1 VLSPSCGARAARRR
15 LIVVHPQSRLSPP
28 KGGNNTRFVL
38 RYVYANCSKCPGDWI
53 MTGLFL
59 KAGSTA
65 PRHARSRLSTW
76 CVLVVLFH
84 SAAVK
89 ADETPEIAKQAQNPI
104 ASLISVPFQ
113 NNTTFG
119 VGESS
124 RVQDSLLI
132 EPVVPFRL
140 TSDWNLITRTIVPLI
155 EQPTLAPGLGNVSG
169 LGDVQLSLYMSPA
182 KPFGGLIWGLGPS
195 FSFATASDRSLGAGK
210 NSAGLSTALLTIK
223 GPWLVGVLITDVA
236 SIGGQDDRKSVH
248 QFLMQ
253 PFLDYNFPKGWY
265 LASSPIITADWRAT
279 SGNKWTVPL
288 GGGGGKILHIGHQA
302 VNAYVQAFDDVVRP
316 HQGGTWTLRLQ
327 AQLLFPK

>member
-1 VLSPSCGARAARRR
+1 MER
-15 LIVVHPQSRLSPP
+15 LPIKS
-28 KGGNNTRFVL
+28 
-38 RYVYANCSKCPGDWI
+38 
-53 MTGLFL
+53 
-59 KAGSTA
+59 GSGVQH
-65 PRHARSRLSTW
+65 HARHLLGML
-76 CVLVVLFH
+76 CIFVAIHH
-84 SAAVK
+84 SAPAN
-89 ADETPEIAKQAQNPI
+89 AEDSPEIAKQAQNPI

-113 NNTTFG
+113 NNATFG
-119 VGESS
+119 VGENS

-155 EQPTLAPGLGNVSG
+155 DQPTLAPGLGNVSG

-195 FSFATASDRSLGAGK
+195 FSFATASDRSLGTGK
-210 NSAGLSTALLTIK
+210 NSAGLSTALLTIQ

-253 PFLDYNFPKGWY
+253 PFVDYNFSHGWY
-265 LASSPIITADWRAT
+265 LASSPIITADWKAT
-279 SGNKWTVPL
+279 SGNKWTVPV
-288 GGGGGKILHIGHQA
+288 GGGGGKILHIGRQA

-316 HQGGTWTLRLQ
+316 HEGGTWTLRLQ
-327 AQLLFPK
+327 VQLLFPK

>member
-1 VLSPSCGARAARRR
+1 MAELSPKS
-15 LIVVHPQSRLSPP
+15 
-28 KGGNNTRFVL
+28 
-38 RYVYANCSKCPGDWI
+38 
-53 MTGLFL
+53 
-59 KAGSTA
+59 GSGA
-65 PRHARSRLSTW
+65 PRRAMRGPGR
-76 CVLVVLFH
+76 CVLAFLFF
-84 SAAVK
+84 SVTANAE
-89 ADETPEIAKQAQNPI
+89 ETPEIAKQAQNPI

-113 NNTTFG
+113 NSTTFG
-119 VGESS
+119 VGENS

-155 EQPTLAPGLGNVSG
+155 DQPTLAPGLGNVGG
-169 LGDVQLSLYMSPA
+169 LGDVQLSLYMSPVR
-182 KPFGGLIWGLGPS
+182 PFGGLIWGLGPS
-195 FSFATASDRSLGAGK
+195 FSFATASDRSLGSGK

-236 SIGGQDDRKSVH
+236 SIGGQDDRKNVH

-253 PFLDYNFPKGWY
+253 PFLDFNFPHGWY

-279 SGNKWTVPL
+279 PGNKWTVPL

-302 VNAYVQAFDDVVRP
+302 VNAYVQAFDDVIRP
-316 HQGGTWTLRLQ
+316 HQGGTWTLRVQ